1 MSVEETSKSGLHETP
16 PQEIIL
22 GTRGS
27 ELALAQTRIVKE
39 ALARTR
45 PSLKIAIEVIR
56 TTGDQKPTAGR
67 KGIFT
72 AELERALMEKRIDV
86 AVHSAKD
93 LPSEIEGALT
103 ITAVLPRGAVE
114 DLLLRKNAAPTSL
127 ATIATG
133 SVRRQRQ
140 ARWSNPAARVV
151 GLRGNVPTLLRKF
164 IESDWDAIILARAGL
179 ERLGFTPPEFEFQGQ
194 KLFAEILPL
203 ENFVS
208 AGGQGVIALQT
219 RAADLVAQEIV
230 SSIDDEET
238 HLCLR
243 AEREFLRLLQG
254 DCDLPVGVHAR
265 FMNGVMELQ
274 AQVFGDKSDEG
285 KCFLVGAGPGDLGLV
300 TLRAKELLERADVIV
315 YDALANPEMLSWAPV
330 DAEIIFAGK
339 RAGEKTLSQDEI
351 NALLI
356 EKSGIGKNV
365 VRLKGGDPF
374 VFGRGG

>member
-1 MSVEETSKSGLHETP
+1 MSVEETSKSGLHETS

-93 LPSEIEGALT
+93 LPSEMEGTLS

-114 DLLLRKNAAPTSL
+114 DLLLRKSAAPTSL

-140 ARWSNPAARVV
+140 ARWSSPAVHVV
-151 GLRGNVPTLLRKF
+151 GVRGNVPTRLRKF

-274 AQVFGDKSDEG
+274 AQVFGDAPAPKMATGRGND
-285 KCFLVGAGPGDLGLV
+285 P
-300 TLRAKELLERADVIV
+300 KEL
-315 YDALANPEMLSWAPV
+315 
-330 DAEIIFAGK
+330 
-339 RAGEKTLSQDEI
+339 AGE
-351 NALLI
+351 
-356 EKSGIGKNV
+356 
-365 VRLKGGDPF
+365 
-374 VFGRGG
+374 VFRKLEHEQEQE

>member
-1 MSVEETSKSGLHETP
+1 VSVEESSRSGVYETP
-16 PQEIIL
+16 AQEIVL

-27 ELALAQTRIVKE
+27 ELALAQTRMVKE

-45 PSLKIAIEVIR
+45 PSLKVVTEIVR
-56 TTGDQKPTAGR
+56 SGGDYERTAGR

-93 LPSEIEGALT
+93 LPSEIEDELT

-114 DLLLRKNAAPTSL
+114 DLLLRKSL
-127 ATIATG
+127 APIPVTTIATG

-140 ARWSNPAARVV
+140 ARWTNPAAHVV
-151 GLRGNVPTLLRKF
+151 ALRGNVPTRLRKF

-179 ERLGFTPPEFEFQGQ
+179 ERLGFIPPEFEFQGQ
-194 KLFAEILPL
+194 KFFAEILPQ

-219 RAADLVAQEIV
+219 RAADFVTCEIV
-230 SSIDDEET
+230 SSIDDKET

-243 AEREFLRLLQG
+243 AEREFLRLLHG

-265 FMNGVMELQ
+265 FMNGELELR
-274 AQVFGDKSDEG
+274 AQLFGDAPAPKM
-285 KCFLVGAGPGDLGLV
+285 AG
-300 TLRAKELLERADVIV
+300 
-315 YDALANPEMLSWAPV
+315 
-330 DAEIIFAGK
+330 
-339 RAGEKTLSQDEI
+339 
-351 NALLI
+351 
-356 EKSGIGKNV
+356 
-365 VRLKGGDPF
+365 
-374 VFGRGG
+374 GRGNDPEELAGAVFRKLEHEQE

>member
-1 MSVEETSKSGLHETP
+1 VSVEESSRSGVYETP
-16 PQEIIL
+16 AQEIVL

-27 ELALAQTRIVKE
+27 ELALAQTRMVKE

-45 PSLKIAIEVIR
+45 PSLKVVTEIVR
-56 TTGDQKPTAGR
+56 SGGDYERTAGR

-93 LPSEIEGALT
+93 LPSEIEDELT

-114 DLLLRKNAAPTSL
+114 DLLLRKSL
-127 ATIATG
+127 APIPVTTIATG

-140 ARWSNPAARVV
+140 ARWTNPAAHVV
-151 GLRGNVPTLLRKF
+151 ALRGNVPTRLRKF

-179 ERLGFTPPEFEFQGQ
+179 ERLGFIPPEFEFQGQ
-194 KLFAEILPL
+194 KFFAEILPQ

-219 RAADLVAQEIV
+219 RAADFVTCEIV
-230 SSIDDEET
+230 SSIDDKET

-243 AEREFLRLLQG
+243 AEREFLRLLHG

-265 FMNGVMELQ
+265 FMNGEL
-274 AQVFGDKSDEG
+274 E
-285 KCFLVGAGPGDLGLV
+285 
-300 TLRAKELLERADVIV
+300 LRAQLFAD
-315 YDALANPEMLSWAPV
+315 AP
-330 DAEIIFAGK
+330 APKMAG
-339 RAGEKTLSQDEI
+339 
-351 NALLI
+351 
-356 EKSGIGKNV
+356 
-365 VRLKGGDPF
+365 
-374 VFGRGG
+374 GRGNDPEELAGAVFRKLEHEQE

>member
-1 MSVEETSKSGLHETP
+1 MSVEESPGSGVQETP
-16 PQEIIL
+16 QQEIVL

-27 ELALAQTRIVKE
+27 ELALAQTRMVEE

-45 PSLKIAIEVIR
+45 PFVKVATEIIR
-56 TTGDQKPTAGR
+56 TRGDHEHVTPSELDRTKGG

-93 LPSEIEGALT
+93 LPSEMDNALT

-114 DLLLRKNAAPTSL
+114 DLLLRKSTAHAPV

-140 ARWSNPAARVV
+140 TRWSNPAARVV
-151 GLRGNVPTLLRKF
+151 GLRGNVPTRLRKF

-179 ERLGFTPPEFEFQGQ
+179 ERLGFLPPEFEFEGQ
-194 KLFAEILPL
+194 KLFAEILSPA
-203 ENFVS
+203 NFVS
-208 AGGQGVIALQT
+208 AGGQGIIALQT
-219 RAADLVAQEIV
+219 RAADWVAREIV
-230 SSIDDEET
+230 SSIDDVET

-265 FMNGVMELQ
+265 FMKGEMALRVQL
-274 AQVFGDKSDEG
+274 FGDSPAPKMASGRGNDPE
-285 KCFLVGAGPGDLGLV
+285 KLAVEVF
-300 TLRAKELLERADVIV
+300 RKLEREQ
-315 YDALANPEMLSWAPV
+315 N
-330 DAEIIFAGK
+330 
-339 RAGEKTLSQDEI
+339 
-351 NALLI
+351 
-356 EKSGIGKNV
+356 
-365 VRLKGGDPF
+365 
-374 VFGRGG
+374 

>member
-1 MSVEETSKSGLHETP
+1 VSVEESSRSGVYETP
-16 PQEIIL
+16 RQEIVL

-27 ELALAQTRIVKE
+27 ELALAQTRMVKE

-45 PSLKIAIEVIR
+45 PSLKIATKIIR
-56 TTGDQKPTAGR
+56 TRGDHDRTAGR

-72 AELERALMEKRIDV
+72 VELERALMEKRIDV

-103 ITAVLPRGAVE
+103 ITAVLTRGAVE
-114 DLLLRKNAAPTSL
+114 DLLLRKRAARTPV

-151 GLRGNVPTLLRKF
+151 GLRGNVPTRLRKF

-179 ERLGFTPPEFEFQGQ
+179 ERLGFMPPEFEFQGQ
-194 KLFAEILPL
+194 KLFAEILPP

-219 RAADLVAQEIV
+219 RAADLVACQIV
-230 SSIDDEET
+230 SSIDDKET

-265 FMNGVMELQ
+265 FMNGEMELH
-274 AQVFGDKSDEG
+274 AQVF
-285 KCFLVGAGPGDLGLV
+285 
-300 TLRAKELLERADVIV
+300 AD
-315 YDALANPEMLSWAPV
+315 AP
-330 DAEIIFAGK
+330 APKMA
-339 RAGEKTLSQDEI
+339 S
-351 NALLI
+351 
-356 EKSGIGKNV
+356 
-365 VRLKGGDPF
+365 
-374 VFGRGG
+374 GRGNDPEELAGAVFRKLEHEQEQE

>member
-1 MSVEETSKSGLHETP
+1 MSVEETSRSGLHETP
-16 PQEIIL
+16 PQEIVL

-27 ELALAQTRIVKE
+27 ELALAQTRMVKE

-56 TTGDQKPTAGR
+56 TTGDHDPTAGR

-72 AELERALMEKRIDV
+72 AELEQALMEKRIDV

-93 LPSEIEGALT
+93 LPSEIEGALR

-114 DLLLRKNAAPTSL
+114 DLLLRKSATRTSL

-140 ARWSNPAARVV
+140 ARWSNPAARLV
-151 GLRGNVPTLLRKF
+151 GLRGNVPTRLRKF

-179 ERLGFTPPEFEFQGQ
+179 ERLGFMPPEFEFQGQ
-194 KLFAEILPL
+194 TLFAEILPL
-203 ENFVS
+203 EDFVS

-219 RAADLVAQEIV
+219 RTADLVAHEIV

-265 FMNGVMELQ
+265 FMSGIIKLQ
-274 AQVFGDKSDEG
+274 AQVFGDS
-285 KCFLVGAGPGDLGLV
+285 P
-300 TLRAKELLERADVIV
+300 
-315 YDALANPEMLSWAPV
+315 APKI
-330 DAEIIFAGK
+330 A
-339 RAGEKTLSQDEI
+339 S
-351 NALLI
+351 
-356 EKSGIGKNV
+356 
-365 VRLKGGDPF
+365 
-374 VFGRGG
+374 GRGHDPEELAREVFRKLEHERE